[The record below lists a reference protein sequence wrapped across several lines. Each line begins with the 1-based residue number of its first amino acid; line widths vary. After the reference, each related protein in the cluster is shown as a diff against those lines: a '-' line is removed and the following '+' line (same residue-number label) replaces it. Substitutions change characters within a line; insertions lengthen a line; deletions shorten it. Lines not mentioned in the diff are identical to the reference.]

1 MNIGGE
7 IIVSGSIVS
16 GVIIYF
22 LRDFFLSIKDLKS
35 KTDETIIRLNLVENN
50 QTHMENEF
58 EKLYDAV
65 RDLTNEIKNLNIALQ
80 KKKDI

>member
-1 MNIGGE
+1 MSIGGE
-7 IIVSGSIVS
+7 IIVSGSIAS
-16 GVIIYF
+16 GILIYF
-22 LRDFFLSIKDLKS
+22 LRDFFLSIKELKS

-50 QTHMENEF
+50 QTHMDDKF
-58 EKLYDAV
+58 EKLYEAV

>member
-16 GVIIYF
+16 GVLIYF
-22 LRDFFLSIKDLKS
+22 LRDFFLSIKELKS
-35 KTDETIIRLNLVENN
+35 KTDEAIIRLNLVENN
-50 QTHMENEF
+50 QTHMDDKF
-58 EKLYDAV
+58 EKLYEAV